1 VDIPYDVLTSIK
13 LEKGSFSSSAI
24 RIGATASVNLKRL
37 GMIHGI
43 LGGENHYEKVIDGIP
58 KTKAK
63 DLTQVIRTGM
73 LQNNGE

>member
-1 VDIPYDVLTSIK
+1 
-13 LEKGSFSSSAI
+13 
-24 RIGATASVNLKRL
+24 
-37 GMIHGI
+37 MIHGI